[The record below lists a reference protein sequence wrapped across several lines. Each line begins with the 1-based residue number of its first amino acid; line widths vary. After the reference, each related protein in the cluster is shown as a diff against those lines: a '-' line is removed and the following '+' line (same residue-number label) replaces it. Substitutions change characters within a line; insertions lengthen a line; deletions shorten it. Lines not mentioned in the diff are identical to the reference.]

1 MVLLREQG
9 MVLLREQGMVLLRE
23 QGMVLLRSK
32 ACIQASM
39 PTPHTTPIATHISYD
54 LASEVPG

>member
-1 MVLLREQG
+1 